1 MITLS
6 PPRPSVTDMSTV
18 SPASPP
24 GWRLAAS
31 RWRQR
36 FTATVLLHSRAVI
49 VDVET
54 TDLTGR
60 ICEIAIFDTSGRPL
74 LDTLVNPQVPI
85 SAEASAVHGITDADV
100 ADAPTWQQV
109 APAVLRA
116 ITGRTVIAYNAPFDQ
131 GIIRSELRRAGHDPR
146 PAEGSW
152 WCLMRARA
160 TIENRPW
167 QALQGGHRAAGDCR
181 AALAV
186 LKSVSLR
193 VPARR

>member
-1 MITLS
+1 MSALS
-6 PPRPSVTDMSTV
+6 PHRPNV
-18 SPASPP
+18 SHMTTTA
-24 GWRLAAS
+24 L
-31 RWRQR
+31 
-36 FTATVLLHSRAVI
+36 TATPCWRMAATRWHQRLTATALLHSRAVI

-54 TDLTGR
+54 TDLNGR
-60 ICEIAIFDTSGRPL
+60 ICEIAILDTAGRTL
-74 LDTLVNPQVPI
+74 VDTLVNPEAPI
-85 SAEASAVHGITDADV
+85 TPAAAAVHGITDADV
-100 ADAPTWQQV
+100 ADAPTWGQV

-116 ITGRTVIAYNAPFDQ
+116 ITGRAVIAYNAPFDQ

-146 PAEGSW
+146 AAEGSW

-160 TIENRPW
+160 TVENRPW

-193 VPARR
+193 VPGRR